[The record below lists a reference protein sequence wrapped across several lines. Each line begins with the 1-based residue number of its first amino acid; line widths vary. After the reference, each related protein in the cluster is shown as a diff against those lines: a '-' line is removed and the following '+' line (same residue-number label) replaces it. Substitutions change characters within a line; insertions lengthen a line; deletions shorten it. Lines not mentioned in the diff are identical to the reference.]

1 MQYKKSCTILV
12 FVEHFRLL
20 GAITGS
26 VWHLPIQL
34 EWGALS
40 GDVVLRL
47 LFFFPWR
54 KWPAKHLEKLDPFPR
69 AMEVPGLQTCLSTWL
84 LCPGAQLF

>member
-1 MQYKKSCTILV
+1 MQNITSINFELVIPSCMQYKKSCTIRV

-26 VWHLPIQL
+26 VWHLSIQL

-47 LFFFPWR
+47 LFLFR
-54 KWPAKHLEKLDPFPR
+54 GGN
-69 AMEVPGLQTCLSTWL
+69 GL
-84 LCPGAQLF
+84 PNI